1 METRIMISSN
11 YGFDHNWVLEVK
23 TLNGTKSFYLGQDIK
38 FIRRVMGMDI
48 EDVVEVI
55 GTRDISEGSEGN
67 IKLSEFICETLGITE
82 ENVMGIESWE
92 LSCQ

>member
-1 METRIMISSN
+1 MVIS
-11 YGFDHNWVLEVK
+11 
-23 TLNGTKSFYLGQDIK
+23 SFYLGQDIK

-48 EDVVEVI
+48 EDVIEVI

-82 ENVMGIESWE
+82 DNVINIESWE
-92 LSCQ
+92 LCCQ